1 MNLKIREI
9 IVQLSTERISEERKI
24 ILQPLIEFI
33 SSKISKNEEVRLN
46 FICTHNSRRSHLS
59 QIWAQTMANYYQIE
73 NVFCYSGGTEA
84 TAMFP
89 KVAETLTNQGF
100 EILKLSETE
109 NPVYAVK
116 FAENEYAVICFSKKY
131 NDDFNPKSAFAAILT
146 CDSADENCPI
156 VYGAEARI
164 PIKYEDPKKSDGT
177 PEMDE
182 TYFNRSLEIATEM
195 KFVFE
200 NLRKS

>member
-1 MNLKIREI
+1 MNLKIKEI
-9 IVQLSTERISEERKI
+9 IAQLSTENISEERKN
-24 ILQPLIEFI
+24 ILQPLVEFI
-33 SSKISKNEEVRLN
+33 QNKISKNEEIRLN

-59 QIWAQTMANYYQIE
+59 QIWAQTMASFFGMK

-100 EILKLSETE
+100 EILKLSKTE

-116 FAENEYAVICFSKKY
+116 FAENEHAIICFSKKY
-131 NDDFNPKSAFAAILT
+131 DDDFNPKSNFAAILT
-146 CDSADENCPI
+146 CDSADENCPF

-164 PIKYEDPKKSDGT
+164 PIKYKDPKSSDGT
-177 PEMDE
+177 PEMNE
-182 TYFNRSLEIATEM
+182 TYFNRSLEIATEL

-200 NLRKS
+200 NIKI